1 MGMSLP
7 VPQLC
12 KLLSDETRL
21 RILVLLG
28 QEELAVQELVAVT
41 GIGQS
46 RISHHLGLLK
56 GAGFVE
62 DRREGTWTFY
72 RMGSL
77 GNGTGLPPELWK
89 QILGLFRQSEQAE
102 LDGTALQA
110 VLADRQAR
118 NLQAHDRLA
127 GVWRL
132 VGTDLERG
140 SLRAEALAAAATPG
154 LVLADLGCGTGFFSH
169 YLGERVSKVIAVDHS
184 DAMLREART
193 NDPGGEIEYRQGELD
208 ALPIA
213 DAEVDGVLAN
223 LVLHHIA
230 DFGPVIQEMY
240 RVVRPGGVVVIS
252 DLRPHG
258 EEWMREEMEDLR
270 LGIDPTELQEAFRI
284 GGFEGIEEIS
294 VEDRYRMR
302 SRRGR
307 TARLDLFMIRGYR
320 AAS

>member
-1 MGMSLP
+1 MPMSLP

-12 KLLSDETRL
+12 KLFSDETRL

-28 QEELAVQELVAVT
+28 REELAVQELVAVT

-46 RISHHLGLLK
+46 RISHHVGLLK
-56 GAGFVE
+56 GAGLLE

-72 RMGSL
+72 RLAHL
-77 GNGTGLPPELWK
+77 GDGTGLPQELWK
-89 QILGLFRQSEQAE
+89 QVSTLFSASEQATA
-102 LDGTALQA
+102 DSTALKA
-110 VLADRQAR
+110 VLAERQVR

-140 SLRAEALAAAATPG
+140 SLRAEALAAASGRG

-169 YLGERVSKVIAVDHS
+169 YLGERVEKVIAVDQS

-193 NDPGGEIEYRQGELD
+193 NDPGGATEYRQGELD
-208 ALPIA
+208 ALPLA
-213 DAEVDGVLAN
+213 DGEVDGVLAN

-230 DFGPVIQEMY
+230 DFRPVIREIH
-240 RVVRPGGVVVIS
+240 RVLRPGGVVVIS
-252 DLRPHG
+252 DLRPHT

-270 LGIDPTELQEAFRI
+270 LGIDPTELQEAFRT
-284 GGFEGIEEIS
+284 GGFDEVEEIS

-320 AAS
+320 TAS